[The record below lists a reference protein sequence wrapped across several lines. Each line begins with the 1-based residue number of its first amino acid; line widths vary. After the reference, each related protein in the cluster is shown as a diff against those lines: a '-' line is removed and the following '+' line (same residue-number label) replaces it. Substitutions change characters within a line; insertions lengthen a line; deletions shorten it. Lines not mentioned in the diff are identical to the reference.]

1 MQGCRH
7 FGLVL
12 DSPSNGI
19 NTIGCSLVIDQCEG
33 LPDGRLIVQCNALKR
48 FRIISREMVDGYWY
62 AEVEYLQDVLPA
74 TDDALFEM
82 HQLIDTVREMAAKA
96 ATKNSLAA

>member
-1 MQGCRH
+1 
-7 FGLVL
+7 
-12 DSPSNGI
+12 
-19 NTIGCSLVIDQCEG
+19 
-33 LPDGRLIVQCNALKR
+33 
-48 FRIISREMVDGYWY
+48 MVDGYWY